1 MIRSMPKFD
10 THSARPGRA
19 ATQQEHDASARSARA
34 LQALPVGSVQ
44 NSRGAAWQLPKW
56 ADRKP
61 CACARKN
68 CVDQLLFLETA
79 KFEEICTCGGAGG
92 RPEGRLQRVPS

>member
-68 CVDQLLFLETA
+68 CVWRV
-79 KFEEICTCGGAGG
+79 EECAARAGQTVLRVAGG
-92 RPEGRLQRVPS
+92 E